1 MTILGGEQLV
11 ALLDYPERGG
21 NINNEWYKRE
31 TQKAKK
37 VHEGKYS
44 ERESANDVYSKW
56 QLREYIFRNLQVVMF
71 NQPHMLY
78 RPKLVTSDSFL
89 FELIK
94 ISLRWQ
100 KFSDTL
106 KKQTV
111 EVYVQ

>member
-44 ERESANDVYSKW
+44 ERESANDVYSK
-56 QLREYIFRNLQVVMF
+56 
-71 NQPHMLY
+71 
-78 RPKLVTSDSFL
+78 
-89 FELIK
+89 
-94 ISLRWQ
+94 
-100 KFSDTL
+100 
-106 KKQTV
+106 
-111 EVYVQ
+111 